1 MNERRR
7 LQIEGIVQGVGFRPF
22 VYNLARRAGL
32 VGEVLNDASG
42 VTIVVEGETAV
53 LNTFTAALRSD
64 APPLA
69 LIERITTENL
79 TVSTNGHTLDSF
91 TIGSSQPS
99 DSRSAFISPDIAS
112 CDDCLREMFDP
123 EDRRFRYPFINCT
136 NCGPRF
142 TIIEDVPYDR
152 PFTTMSPFEMCA
164 DCLAEYQDPTNRRFH
179 AQPNACP
186 ACGPQLQLLMNDGQE
201 LIGSTVKDM
210 VQQAQLLLRQGEIVA
225 VKGLGGFHLACDAT
239 NAQTVQRLR
248 TLKHRWDKPFA
259 LMAADLNVVYT
270 ICEIDATEIELLTN
284 RKRPI
289 VLLKAKQ
296 RTAVAPAVAPNQKTL
311 GVMLPYTP
319 LHHLLLAASPV
330 SLLVMTSANLSDE
343 PIIYRDEEVTE
354 KLDAISDFVLTH
366 NRTIHMRCDD
376 TVFQVVNGLKQPLRR
391 SRGYAPQPLSL
402 GFEFH
407 QPVLAVGAHLKNTF
421 CLGKNRHAF
430 LSHHIGDLENL
441 ETLTS
446 FQEGVKHFDRL
457 FDISPQIVAHD
468 LHPDYLSSRY
478 ALELE
483 NLTPIAVQHHHAHIA
498 SVMAEHKLTEP
509 LIGVAFDGSG
519 YGPDGTIWGGEFL
532 VADLGN
538 FERVAHLRQVAL
550 PGGEKAIHQPWRVA
564 AAWLQ
569 QLYGDEWLTWE
580 LPFSQNLDGRS
591 WQVMKQMIEQELNS
605 PQTSSMGRLF
615 DAVAALIGLRQAVT
629 YEGQAAIE
637 LEAIADKSISDRYDF
652 CLRWP
657 ALDPGPLFEEVI
669 ADLQKNVP
677 TPVIAAK
684 FHNSIAGVITAV
696 CLKLRQ
702 ERGLN
707 QVALSGGVFQNAF
720 LLSRTMEWL
729 HKNEFELFINQQVP
743 PNDGGIAL
751 GQAAIAAVQTSDTP
765 DFSYPS
771 EPVTEQHKEKPCV

>member
-1 MNERRR
+1 
-7 LQIEGIVQGVGFRPF
+7 
-22 VYNLARRAGL
+22 
-32 VGEVLNDASG
+32 
-42 VTIVVEGETAV
+42 
-53 LNTFTAALRSD
+53 
-64 APPLA
+64 
-69 LIERITTENL
+69 
-79 TVSTNGHTLDSF
+79 
-91 TIGSSQPS
+91 
-99 DSRSAFISPDIAS
+99 
-112 CDDCLREMFDP
+112 
-123 EDRRFRYPFINCT
+123 
-136 NCGPRF
+136 
-142 TIIEDVPYDR
+142 
-152 PFTTMSPFEMCA
+152 
-164 DCLAEYQDPTNRRFH
+164 
-179 AQPNACP
+179 
-186 ACGPQLQLLMNDGQE
+186 
-201 LIGSTVKDM
+201 M

>member
-1 MNERRR
+1 
-7 LQIEGIVQGVGFRPF
+7 
-22 VYNLARRAGL
+22 
-32 VGEVLNDASG
+32 
-42 VTIVVEGETAV
+42 
-53 LNTFTAALRSD
+53 
-64 APPLA
+64 
-69 LIERITTENL
+69 
-79 TVSTNGHTLDSF
+79 
-91 TIGSSQPS
+91 
-99 DSRSAFISPDIAS
+99 
-112 CDDCLREMFDP
+112 
-123 EDRRFRYPFINCT
+123 
-136 NCGPRF
+136 
-142 TIIEDVPYDR
+142 
-152 PFTTMSPFEMCA
+152 
-164 DCLAEYQDPTNRRFH
+164 
-179 AQPNACP
+179 
-186 ACGPQLQLLMNDGQE
+186 
-201 LIGSTVKDM
+201 
-210 VQQAQLLLRQGEIVA
+210 
-225 VKGLGGFHLACDAT
+225 
-239 NAQTVQRLR
+239 
-248 TLKHRWDKPFA
+248 
-259 LMAADLNVVYT
+259 MAADLNVVYT

-330 SLLVMTSANLSDE
+330 SLLVMTSANLSAE

-629 YEGQAAIE
+629 YDPDAAVDDWITRQSPRIEQFRNLITRARTEGNVSASMLAQIAGQARI
-637 LEAIADKSISDRYDF
+637 
-652 CLRWP
+652 
-657 ALDPGPLFEEVI
+657 
-669 ADLQKNVP
+669 
-677 TPVIAAK
+677 
-684 FHNSIAGVITAV
+684 
-696 CLKLRQ
+696 
-702 ERGLN
+702 
-707 QVALSGGVFQNAF
+707 
-720 LLSRTMEWL
+720 LLAR
-729 HKNEFELFINQQVP
+729 
-743 PNDGGIAL
+743 
-751 GQAAIAAVQTSDTP
+751 
-765 DFSYPS
+765 
-771 EPVTEQHKEKPCV
+771 